1 LTHGLAGRDLFLLG
15 FLLLLLAFLSSL
27 CAANPL
33 PPVVEDA
40 PKVLVGPALLQ
51 GNIEWPKTIQEALAN
66 RQYTAASNGLKAMD
80 LASISGPDVGD
91 YAFVLAWSLLR
102 ANRGKEAIALLEKIE
117 LSRTAP
123 EDYRWLTMGEIL
135 LADGRAI
142 EAAAVFEKIEPDS
155 RIAPRAKLQL
165 ARAFSDS
172 GSTKRAATIYA
183 ELAVRSD
190 PAKGNEIALWA
201 LARKQGLSNPSVK
214 PMLLRIWMYYPF
226 SEEGRLAGSALAQ
239 HHGPTLSEHRGRRTV
254 RLMELSAWKAV
265 TDSLGSHLADY
276 PLTNLLGCQV
286 QYAYGRSMFKRNQVT
301 RAAQILIPV
310 GKQCAEIDGQSG
322 PKALYIAGKALER
335 KKAWA
340 AAAQAYELIP
350 VLYPDHSMADDG
362 YALGG
367 IAWQESGDTAKAKV
381 LWTRQADA
389 YPAGD
394 MAGEGFWRLAW
405 NAYLEGDTNTAVEWT
420 DRMVLEVPLTV
431 EPVHV
436 LGGRYWSARW
446 RIFPDVQHPDVQ
458 HPDAESVQAGIQ
470 GLIDL
475 CKEHPASF
483 YSLLASSRLATLAP
497 ERLAEIAGPSP
508 ARPLDTWSVRTAF
521 LNHPS
526 TINALALA
534 RLGLA
539 AEALIEM
546 DALGDQ
552 LTPSEM
558 TIKTDI
564 HRSVSPFRAHD
575 RLHKYLL
582 HHPPSTLGT
591 DRDRVLRQAMPN
603 HYFEI
608 IEGVTTEYTFDPRI
622 FHALVREESS
632 FNKNI
637 RSWAGA
643 RGLSQLMPATAQQV
657 AGWLGMQVTN
667 AHLNDPETNLKIG
680 SRYLH
685 YLFEMFDDNPFLAVG
700 AYNAGEG
707 NVGKW
712 LKRFG
717 PVPTD
722 EYVEHIPFRETR
734 HYVKRVLGTY
744 QTYRIVWDPGPTFP
758 ALSHTDTMVGG
769 TAP

>member
-1 LTHGLAGRDLFLLG
+1 LTHGLAGTDLFLFG

-27 CAANPL
+27 CLANPL
-33 PPVVEDA
+33 PKVVDDA

-51 GNIEWPKTIQEALAN
+51 GHIDWPESVQNALAT
-66 RQYTAASNGLKAMD
+66 RKYSAAVTGLRSMD
-80 LASISGPDVGD
+80 TASIPGPDVGD

-102 ANRGKEAIALLEKIE
+102 AKKGQEAIELLDKVA

-135 LADGRAI
+135 LADGRAL
-142 EAAAVFEKIEPDS
+142 EAASIFEKIAHGS
-155 RIAPRAKLQL
+155 RIEARAQLQL
-165 ARAFSDS
+165 ARSF
-172 GSTKRAATIYA
+172 TKTGATKQATTIYEALA
-183 ELAVRSD
+183 ERPD
-190 PAKGNEIALWA
+190 PTKGNEIALWA
-201 LARKQGLSNPSVK
+201 LARKRGLSNPTVK
-214 PMLLRIWMYYPF
+214 PLLLRIWIHYPF
-226 SEEGRLAGSALAQ
+226 SEEGRLSSSALAQ
-239 HHGPTLSEHRGRRTV
+239 HHGPTSAESRGKRSI
-254 RLMELSAWKAV
+254 RLMELGAWKAV
-265 TDSLGSHLADY
+265 TDSLGSHLGSY
-276 PLTNLLGCQV
+276 PLTDLLGCQV

-322 PKALYIAGKALER
+322 PKALYISGKSLER
-335 KKAWA
+335 KKDWA
-340 AAAQAYELIP
+340 GAAGAYELIP
-350 VLYPDHSMADDG
+350 ALYPDHSMADDG

-367 IAWQESGDTAKAKV
+367 IAWQESGHADKAKA
-381 LWTRQADA
+381 LWARQADA
-389 YPAGD
+389 YPEGD

-405 NAYLEGDTNTAVEWT
+405 NAYLNGDTNAAIEWT
-420 DRMVLEVPLTV
+420 DRMVREVPLTV

-446 RIFPDVQHPDVQ
+446 RIFPDVEHPDIQ
-458 HPDAESVQAGIQ
+458 HPDAESVENGVQ
-470 GLIDL
+470 GLLDL
-475 CKEHPASF
+475 CREHPASF
-483 YSLLASSRLATLAP
+483 YSLLAASRLATLAP

-508 ARPLDTWSVRTAF
+508 ARPLDTWSVRTEF
-521 LNHPS
+521 LNHPATS
-526 TINALALA
+526 NALALA

-539 AEALIEM
+539 SEALIEM
-546 DALGDQ
+546 DILGAN
-552 LTPSEM
+552 LSPSEM

-564 HRSVSPFRAHD
+564 HTRVSPFKAHD

-582 HHPPSTLGT
+582 HHPPSTLGA
-591 DRDRVLRQAMPN
+591 DRDRVLRQALPN

-608 IEGVTTEYTFDPRI
+608 IEGVTTEFTFDPRI

-632 FNKNI
+632 FNKNV

-643 RGLSQLMPATAQQV
+643 RGLSQLMPATAKQV
-657 AGWLGMQVTN
+657 AGWLKMNVTN
-667 AHLNDPETNLKIG
+667 AQLNDPETNLTIG

-717 PVPTD
+717 PIPTD

-758 ALSHTDTMVGG
+758 ELSHTDTMVGG